1 VENRF
6 ASGKADKNPVEGP
19 CRIVSG
25 FTNIRT
31 DHARLLRGWVVRHF
45 ILPMC
50 KRMASGAQ
58 RDQIQIVIIS
68 TLTTELLV
76 VNL

>member
-1 VENRF
+1 
-6 ASGKADKNPVEGP
+6 
-19 CRIVSG
+19 
-25 FTNIRT
+25 
-31 DHARLLRGWVVRHF
+31 
-45 ILPMC
+45 
-50 KRMASGAQ
+50 MASGAQ